1 MKAKTYLLIGVPGI
15 GKTTAACTCK
25 HPTLIID
32 VDCKANKMENIQH
45 LIESGDVTIH
55 PIKIPLVTDSFS
67 ERALHPDGKIKKQP
81 EGYIYVVDLLNR
93 ILEGDEEFAKYNT
106 IVLDSLTRLVEH
118 MKRLL
123 IYLRGQGKFGK
134 KSDGDMNWPS
144 WGSYLSNLEE
154 LFTEVVQMDKNFICT
169 AHEKLEV
176 EHDDFTET
184 DTILGRWPMVDGQFM
199 KKMSGYFDECY
210 FMSMSITKV
219 KGSVFQFR
227 TRGSK
232 FCARTSLNL
241 DEFAPA
247 NIEQL
252 WKIHDKTEKGG
263 NKTT

>member
-1 MKAKTYLLIGVPGI
+1 MIAKSYLLIGVPGI
-15 GKTTAACTCK
+15 GKTTAACTCE

-32 VDCKANKMENIQH
+32 IDCKANKMENISH
-45 LIESGDVTIH
+45 LIKSGDVVIH
-55 PIKIPLVTDSFS
+55 PVKIPLVTDSFRD
-67 ERALHPDGKIKKQP
+67 RAIHPDGKIKKQP
-81 EGYIYVVDLLNR
+81 EGYLYTVDLLNR
-93 ILEGDEEFAKYNT
+93 ILEGDDEFKRYNT

-123 IYLRGQGKFGK
+123 VYLRGQGKFGK

-176 EHDDFTET
+176 EHDDFTDT
-184 DTILGRWPMVDGQFM
+184 DTILGHWPMVDGQFM

-210 FMSMSITKV
+210 FLTTSYTKA
-219 KGSVFQFR
+219 KGSVFQFK
-227 TRGSK
+227 TRGNK

-241 DEFAPA
+241 AETVSA
-247 NIEQL
+247 NIKQS
-252 WKIHDKTEKGG
+252 WKTHNETIRRDAKK
-263 NKTT
+263 

>member
-1 MKAKTYLLIGVPGI
+1 MVAKSYLLIGVPGI
-15 GKTTAACTCK
+15 GKTTAACTCE

-32 VDCKANKMENIQH
+32 IDCKAKKMENIRH
-45 LIESGDVTIH
+45 LIKSGDVVIH
-55 PIKIPLVTDSFS
+55 PVKIPLVTDSFR
-67 ERALHPDGKIKKQP
+67 ERAMHPDGKIKKQP
-81 EGYIYVVDLLNR
+81 EGYLYTVDLLNR

-123 IYLRGQGKFGK
+123 VYLRGQGKFGK

-176 EHDDFTET
+176 EHDDFTDT
-184 DTILGRWPMVDGQFM
+184 DTILGHWPMVDGQFM

-210 FMSMSITKV
+210 FLTTSYTKA
-219 KGSVFQFR
+219 KGSVFQFK
-227 TRGSK
+227 TRGNK

-241 DEFAPA
+241 AESVPA
-247 NIEQL
+247 DIKQL
-252 WKIHDKTEKGG
+252 WKIH
-263 NKTT
+263 NKTKGDEKHGK

>member
-1 MKAKTYLLIGVPGI
+1 MEAKTYLLVGPPGI

-32 VDCKANKMENIQH
+32 VDCKANKMENIRH
-45 LIESGDVTIH
+45 LVESEDVTIY
-55 PIKIPLVTDSFS
+55 PIRIPLVTDSFR

-81 EGYIYVVDLLNR
+81 EGYLYVVDLLNR
-93 ILEGDEEFAKYNT
+93 ILENDEEFAKYNT

-154 LFTEVVQMDKNFICT
+154 LFTEVVQMNKNFICT

-176 EHDDFTET
+176 EHDDFTDT
-184 DTILGRWPMVDGQFM
+184 DTVLGHWPMVDGQFM

-219 KGSVFQFR
+219 KGSVFKFR
-227 TRGSK
+227 TRGNK
-232 FCARTSLNL
+232 FCARTSLRL

-247 NIEQL
+247 DIKQL
-252 WKIHDKTEKGG
+252 WKIHEKGKG
-263 NKTT
+263 GK